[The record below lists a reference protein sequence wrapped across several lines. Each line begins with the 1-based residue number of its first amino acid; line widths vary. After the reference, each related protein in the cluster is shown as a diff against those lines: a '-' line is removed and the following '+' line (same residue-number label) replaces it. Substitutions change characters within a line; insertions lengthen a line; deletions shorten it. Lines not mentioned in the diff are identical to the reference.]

1 MKLSPMLA
9 NAVATGAFSYT
20 EVVRVQWMAALFD
33 EAPSGTRVT
42 YGGDMKELLDRFES
56 YLESSGSTRH

>member
-9 NAVATGAFSYT
+9 EAVASGAFSYN
-20 EVVRVQWMAALFD
+20 EVVRVQWMAALYE

-56 YLESSGSTRH
+56 YLESSDSPQH